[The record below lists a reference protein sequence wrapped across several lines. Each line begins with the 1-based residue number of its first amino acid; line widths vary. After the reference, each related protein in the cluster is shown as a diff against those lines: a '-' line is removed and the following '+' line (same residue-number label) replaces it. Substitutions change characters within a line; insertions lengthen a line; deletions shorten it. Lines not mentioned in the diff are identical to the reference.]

1 MDNIYI
7 IYRIIYK
14 LYKKKYSYKF
24 KYITVKNNENID

>member
-1 MDNIYI
+1 MDNIYV